1 MNYRKPSLI
10 YTGPDMVGRGLAEAW
25 YGGCNMVWNVPTLG
39 GFSLQHN
46 NNPEILQVS
55 TTSWVIYRLSSQKRD
70 GYLEFVGKDRKRG
83 QSCHE
88 YGSFCSRQARV
99 KMILKTERKLGLGR
113 HWDILQ
119 SDRSTCEKWTE
130 WPLSESLV
138 DEGIFNKVK
147 GIKMQSLDFKRT
159 ILEPKSTSTSSIMFF
174 TSQESKFKWPV
185 CNYIP
190 SKNPSS
196 QLKYGK

>member
-1 MNYRKPSLI
+1 M
-10 YTGPDMVGRGLAEAW
+10 
-25 YGGCNMVWNVPTLG
+25 
-39 GFSLQHN
+39 QHN

-55 TTSWVIYRLSSQKRD
+55 TTSWVIYRVSSQKRD
-70 GYLEFVGKDRKRG
+70 GYVEFVRKIENAG
-83 QSCHE
+83 NHALNMDHFVL
-88 YGSFCSRQARV
+88 YRQARV

-138 DEGIFNKVK
+138 DERIFNKVK

-185 CNYIP
+185 CNYIS
-190 SKNPSS
+190 SKNHSS

>member
-1 MNYRKPSLI
+1 MSWHLTDICLPHCFLTSNWSFPCNTITIQKYFRYQRLP
-10 YTGPDMVGRGLAEAW
+10 VW
-25 YGGCNMVWNVPTLG
+25 YIGYL
-39 GFSLQHN
+39 H
-46 NNPEILQVS
+46 
-55 TTSWVIYRLSSQKRD
+55 
-70 GYLEFVGKDRKRG
+70 GYLEFVRKDRKRG

-159 ILEPKSTSTSSIMFF
+159 ILEPEK
-174 TSQESKFKWPV
+174 
-185 CNYIP
+185 YIHIIHHVLHVAGV
-190 SKNPSS
+190 KI
-196 QLKYGK
+196 QVTCM

>member
-1 MNYRKPSLI
+1 MYFCVSWHLTDICLPHCFLTSNWSFP
-10 YTGPDMVGRGLAEAW
+10 
-25 YGGCNMVWNVPTLG
+25 CNTK
-39 GFSLQHN
+39 N

-55 TTSWVIYRLSSQKRD
+55 TTSWVIYRVSSQKRD
-70 GYLEFVGKDRKRG
+70 GYVEFVRRIENAGNHALNMD
-83 QSCHE
+83 HFVL
-88 YGSFCSRQARV
+88 YRQARV

-185 CNYIP
+185 CNYIA